1 MIFTKHYREIVSIV
15 VMVLFQSLID
25 GMTPEELQRTLIVIS
40 IGEANDL
47 KYVTDTAYEINLL
60 LVSYYPLFNI
70 ISI

>member
-40 IGEANDL
+40 IGEANL